1 MHAELCDAVY
11 CAIILLLLDRSVLC
25 LLSLYVK
32 NVKIA
37 NMLTQLII
45 KILHHVLWLNICY
58 YQDACTNTKSWPYV
72 WRFSILLPCRDS
84 YAQEL
89 PFELFRLLHS
99 TVGLLYL
106 LMEQNKSVRYMV
118 KGFSNVSHSMK
129 FHIGVFIHELSIHL
143 APHCRN
149 NCCCID
155 IIGISILPIYSD
167 VEPSR
172 LLP

>member
-1 MHAELCDAVY
+1 MYYDWIFVITRMHALVQSHDHTCV
-11 CAIILLLLDRSVLC
+11 I
-25 LLSLYVK
+25 K
-32 NVKIA
+32 
-37 NMLTQLII
+37 LII
-45 KILHHVLWLNICY
+45 N
-58 YQDACTNTKSWPYV
+58 DV

-155 IIGISILPIYSD
+155 IIGVSILPIYSD
-167 VEPSR
+167 VKPSR
-172 LLP
+172 LLPLWIFQTTVVCIKLGFSYQDINVNQFWNLFRYSYILNL

>member
-1 MHAELCDAVY
+1 MYYDWIFVITRMHALVQSHDHTCV
-11 CAIILLLLDRSVLC
+11 
-25 LLSLYVK
+25 
-32 NVKIA
+32 
-37 NMLTQLII
+37 I
-45 KILHHVLWLNICY
+45 KLMIN
-58 YQDACTNTKSWPYV
+58 DV

-106 LMEQNKSVRYMV
+106 LMEQNKSVRYML

-129 FHIGVFIHELSIHL
+129 FHIGIFIHELSIHL
-143 APHCRN
+143 APHCQN

-155 IIGISILPIYSD
+155 IIGVSILPIYSD

>member
-1 MHAELCDAVY
+1 MYYDWIFVITRMHALVQSHDHTCV
-11 CAIILLLLDRSVLC
+11 I
-25 LLSLYVK
+25 K
-32 NVKIA
+32 
-37 NMLTQLII
+37 LII
-45 KILHHVLWLNICY
+45 N
-58 YQDACTNTKSWPYV
+58 DV

-129 FHIGVFIHELSIHL
+129 FHNLVFSSM
-143 APHCRN
+143 
-149 NCCCID
+149 NCQYIW
-155 IIGISILPIYSD
+155 LPIVRIIAVALIS
-167 VEPSR
+167 
-172 LLP
+172 LAFLFCQFTLM